1 MLFPKQLVTAW
12 GSGGPNL
19 LSEGNGIGVTPYLCS
34 RGSPTSSYIM
44 KARFW
49 LKSEKLRE
57 FPAIASFT
65 NRESPAC
72 RLIESALVWSRDA
85 AGLFPV
91 SCRRRARE
99 LLLIPWPFRC
109 SLVTE
114 GLLPFA
120 IDRCGVV
127 EPRVLSR

>member
-1 MLFPKQLVTAW
+1 MEY
-12 GSGGPNL
+12 SG
-19 LSEGNGIGVTPYLCS
+19 EFTVEE
-34 RGSPTSSYIM
+34 
-44 KARFW
+44 ARFW